1 MLELTPRIKKTL
13 KIFDP
18 TIFPTAI
25 SGCFLR
31 AAATD
36 VASSGSDVPAA
47 TIVRPIKLSLMPKVR
62 AMLDAEVT
70 KRSPP

>member
-1 MLELTPRIKKTL
+1 MRIGVMLELTPRIRKTL

-31 AAATD
+31 
-36 VASSGSDVPAA
+36 VSC
-47 TIVRPIKLSLMPKVR
+47 VR
-62 AMLDAEVT
+62 T
-70 KRSPP
+70 